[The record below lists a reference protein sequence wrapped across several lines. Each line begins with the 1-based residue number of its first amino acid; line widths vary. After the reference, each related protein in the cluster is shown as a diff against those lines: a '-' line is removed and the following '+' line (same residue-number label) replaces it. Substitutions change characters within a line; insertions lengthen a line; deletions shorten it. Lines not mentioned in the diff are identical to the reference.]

1 MTVTLQCAS
10 QNMLRYLVT
19 ASGAGSDT
27 TALTQARMITDC
39 STLPFHPGPLKAKL
53 SSSLLSSGD
62 APAIVAWAELPLDPE
77 LSVYVSPGTTSP
89 AVIGYAFA
97 HPGADNI
104 IELTALAAGSA
115 YVEIRFNPTID
126 R

>member
-10 QNMLRYLVT
+10 QNMLRYAVT

-27 TALTQARMITDC
+27 TSLTQARMLTDC
-39 STLPFHPGPLKAKL
+39 AAGPLKAKL
-53 SSSLLSSGD
+53 GSSLLSSGD
-62 APAIVAWAELPLDPE
+62 TPAIVAWSELPLDPE
-77 LSVYVSPGTTSP
+77 LSVYVSPGSTSP

-97 HPGADNI
+97 HPSADNI
-104 IELTALAAGSA
+104 IELTALAAGLA